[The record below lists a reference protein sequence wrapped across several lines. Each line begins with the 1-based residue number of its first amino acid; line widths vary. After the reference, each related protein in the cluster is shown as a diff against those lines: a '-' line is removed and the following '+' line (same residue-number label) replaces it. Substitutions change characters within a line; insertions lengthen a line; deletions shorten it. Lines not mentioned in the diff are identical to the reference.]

1 MSSSCCCWSKA
12 KLLLILMMMV
22 AVRERESKTQ
32 VSARVREH
40 LDGRLWSDLLGC
52 TLTGHWT
59 LTATLIT
66 ATSATSVY

>member
-1 MSSSCCCWSKA
+1 M
-12 KLLLILMMMV
+12 LLLVKGKV
-22 AVRERESKTQ
+22 AADPDDDGGGERERESKTQ

-40 LDGRLWSDLLGC
+40 LDGRLWSDLLGW